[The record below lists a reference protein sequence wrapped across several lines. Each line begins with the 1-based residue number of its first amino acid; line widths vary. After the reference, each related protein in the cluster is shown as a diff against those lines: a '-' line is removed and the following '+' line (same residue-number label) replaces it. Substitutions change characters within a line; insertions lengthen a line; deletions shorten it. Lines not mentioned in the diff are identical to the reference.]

1 MHFRLAVEDIETNH
15 WVVYALD
22 VPGCFSSA
30 QYSEEAIA
38 QASVR
43 IAEHLVW
50 LSKHDISFLD
60 ADTPIEVEVVE

>member
-1 MHFRLAVEDIETNH
+1 
-15 WVVYALD
+15 VVYVLD
-22 VPGCFSSA
+22 LPGCFSSA
-30 QYSEEAIA
+30 QNSEEAIA